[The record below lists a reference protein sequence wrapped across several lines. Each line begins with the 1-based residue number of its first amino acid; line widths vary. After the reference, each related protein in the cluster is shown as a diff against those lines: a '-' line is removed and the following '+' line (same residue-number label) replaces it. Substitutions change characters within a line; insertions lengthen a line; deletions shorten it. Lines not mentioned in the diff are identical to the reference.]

1 MHESANH
8 LARVRQYVA
17 GVARMPR
24 AREEGRFSTGHDG
37 FDAALGGGLTRRR
50 VHELFA
56 LGPDNAAGATGFAAM
71 LAFRARN
78 GDAPILWL
86 RTDEA
91 EKRGGRL
98 YGPGLAELGGD
109 PGALVISQA
118 LDPVSLLRAA
128 ADSARCAGLNA
139 LVVECW
145 GKCPALDLTASR
157 RLALAAE
164 RSGAVVLMLRIDAEP
179 VPSAAETRWK
189 VASAASEALEAN
201 APGRPAFEIELLRR
215 RTGPAGSRWRMEW
228 DRDRCAFREPAL
240 PGDLVSL
247 PSRGPAAPESAEV
260 ARLRA

>member
-1 MHESANH
+1 MHESVDH
-8 LARVRQYVA
+8 LARVKRYVA
-17 GVARMPR
+17 GIARVSHV
-24 AREEGRFSTGHDG
+24 REEGRFSTGHDG
-37 FDAALGGGLTRRR
+37 FDAAFGGGLARRR

-56 LGPDNAAGATGFAAM
+56 LEPDDAAGATGFAAM
-71 LAFRARN
+71 LALRAKD
-78 GDAPILWL
+78 GDGPILWL

-91 EKRGGRL
+91 EKRGGKL

-118 LDPVSLLRAA
+118 QDPVSLLRAG
-128 ADSARCAGLNA
+128 ADSARCAGLKA
-139 LVVECW
+139 LIIECW

-189 VASAASEALEAN
+189 VASAVSEALDAN

-215 RTGPAGSRWRMEW
+215 RAGPAGSCWRMEW

-240 PGDLVSL
+240 FGDLVSV
-247 PSRGPAAPESAEV
+247 PSRGPAASESAEV
-260 ARLRA
+260 VRLRA

>member
-1 MHESANH
+1 
-8 LARVRQYVA
+8 
-17 GVARMPR
+17 MPH
-24 AREEGRFSTGHDG
+24 AREERRFSTGHEG
-37 FDAALGGGLTRRR
+37 FDAAFGGGLARGR

-56 LGPDNAAGATGFAAM
+56 MEPDDAAGAAGFAAM
-71 LAFRARN
+71 LAFRARD

-109 PGALVISQA
+109 PDALVISQA
-118 LDPVSLLRAA
+118 FDPVSLLRAA
-128 ADSARCAGLNA
+128 ADSTRCAGLNA

-164 RSGAVVLMLRIDAEP
+164 RSGAAVLMLRIDAAP

-189 VASAASEALEAN
+189 VVPAVSEPLEAN
-201 APGRPAFEIELLRR
+201 APGRPTFEIELLRR
-215 RTGPAGSRWRMEW
+215 RAGPAGSRWRMEW
-228 DRDRCAFREPAL
+228 DRDRCAFRDPTL

-247 PSRGPAAPESAEV
+247 PSRGPAAA
-260 ARLRA
+260 AAAA